1 MQRFIILFFLILFVA
16 VGGAAGWWFLTTDNR
31 SEVAKQTAALEEEEA
46 GLIESTRFIKL
57 ESIVFPI
64 IREGRVILHLTL
76 TVAVELDQPME
87 KTEVTALMPLLK
99 DAVFTE
105 LHGIYSLRYVQERG
119 YDLPIVNDR
128 LFQITE
134 RVLGSGI
141 VKSVQIRGLSKRV
154 PRTG

>member
-1 MQRFIILFFLILFVA
+1 M
-16 VGGAAGWWFLTTDNR
+16 GASRARAGQPVR
-31 SEVAKQTAALEEEEA
+31 
-46 GLIESTRFIKL
+46 GTRL
-57 ESIVFPI
+57 
-64 IREGRVILHLTL
+64 
-76 TVAVELDQPME
+76 
-87 KTEVTALMPLLK
+87 LMPLLK

-128 LFQITE
+128 LLQITE

-154 PRTG
+154 PQTG

>member
-46 GLIESTRFIKL
+46 GLIEATRFINL

-87 KTEVTALMPLLK
+87 KTEVKALMPLLK

>member
-1 MQRFIILFFLILFVA
+1 MQRFVTLIFLILFVA
-16 VGGAAGWWFLTTDNR
+16 VGGAAGWWFLTNDNR
-31 SEVAKQTAALEEEEA
+31 SEVAKRTAALEEQEA
-46 GLIESTRFIKL
+46 GLIKATRFIKL

-87 KTEVTALMPLLK
+87 ETEVKELMPVLR

-119 YDLPIVNDR
+119 YDLPIVNER
-128 LFQITE
+128 LRQIIE

-141 VKSVQIRGLSKRV
+141 IKSVQIRGLSKRV
-154 PRTG
+154 PQRG

>member
-1 MQRFIILFFLILFVA
+1 MQRFVTLFFLILFAA
-16 VGGAAGWWFLTTDNR
+16 VGGAAGWWFLTNDNR
-31 SEVAKQTAALEEEEA
+31 SEVAKRTAALEEQEG
-46 GLIESTRFIKL
+46 GLIKATRFIKL

-87 KTEVTALMPLLK
+87 AIEVKKLIPVLR

-128 LFQITE
+128 LRQITE

-154 PRTG
+154 PQTG

>member
-1 MQRFIILFFLILFVA
+1 MQRIITIFFLILFVA
-16 VGGAAGWWFLTTDNR
+16 VGGGAGWWFLTTDNR
-31 SEVAKQTAALEEEEA
+31 SEVAKKTAALEEEEM
-46 GLIESTRFIKL
+46 GLIEATRFIKL

-87 KTEVTALMPLLK
+87 RTEVTALMPLLK

-119 YDLPIVNDR
+119 YDLPIINDR

-134 RVLGSGI
+134 HVLGSGI
-141 VKSVQIRGLSKRV
+141 VKSVQIRGLTKRV

>member
-57 ESIVFPI
+57 ESIVLPI